1 MKEPD
6 TKAKAAQAETPRRQ
20 FEKLHQFPD
29 RSLRALLQNETN
41 VTALLEMIVPDLAV
55 QMDFQSLLPAERSL
69 LSETLR
75 EREADLLYRVPFRTE
90 KGTREVLIYIL
101 IEHQSTID
109 ELMAY
114 RLLNYMDLV
123 WERHRS
129 IWNRRKTPKAERK
142 FPPILPI
149 IFYTGDT
156 PWKTPVDFA
165 DLVDLPEALKSF
177 VPRFEILF
185 FGVKQI
191 ATEALTEK
199 DHPFGWLLALL
210 QKENA
215 DANETRAVLSEAV
228 SHLRSLQE
236 TDPTQWKEVLSY
248 ILQLVLHKRSAEE
261 HTTLIE
267 LIAERSQDTEVTP
280 MAESMAEII
289 HQQGL
294 EQGQI
299 RAKREAIFMFL
310 QHRFTRIPEPL
321 RNTINATENI
331 AELNTLFESALAAQ
345 TLDDIDAFVEKI
357 SPL

>member
-1 MKEPD
+1 MEDPD
-6 TKAKAAQAETPRRQ
+6 TKAQADQAETPKGQ
-20 FEKLHQFPD
+20 VEKLHQFPD
-29 RSLRALLQNETN
+29 RSLRTLLQNETN
-41 VTALLEMIVPDLAV
+41 VTALLEMIAPELAA
-55 QMDFQSLLPAERSL
+55 QMDFQALLSAERSL

-109 ELMAY
+109 DLMAY

-123 WERHRS
+123 WERHRRM
-129 IWNRRKTPKAERK
+129 WNRRKTPKTDRK

-149 IFYTGDT
+149 VFYTGDT
-156 PWKTPVDFA
+156 KWKTPVDFA
-165 DLVDLPEALKSF
+165 DLVDLPEELKSF

-191 ATEALTEK
+191 ATEVLTEK
-199 DHPFGWLLALL
+199 DRPFGWLLTLL

-215 DANETRAVLSEAV
+215 DETETRAVFSEAV

-261 HTTLIE
+261 HPTLIE
-267 LIAERSQDTEVTP
+267 LIAERSQDMEVTP
-280 MAESMAEII
+280 MAESMAEVLI
-289 HQQGL
+289 Q
-294 EQGQI
+294 QGQI
-299 RAKREAIFMFL
+299 RAKREAIFTFL

-345 TLDDIDAFVEKI
+345 TLDDMDAFVEKI
-357 SPL
+357 SPH